1 MSSNKDMPGFGDMSP
16 RSFGAK
22 LNNVTTF
29 EIPSL
34 SANLTSSFICV
45 RLNSTSSSTMH
56 FMCQSSLIRFSS
68 QSGPG
73 VFEWNGRPFHQAQP
87 QIATWILHTA
97 SHRSKGHNHRLLS
110 ALLHGPISTAGI
122 RLADV
127 LRDQDFL
134 AGTPAELSVADHNS
148 SAQFFTSAVHASSG
162 DVASVLEI
170 SDDQMI
176 ALGDQIFE
184 LCARL

>member
-1 MSSNKDMPGFGDMSP
+1 MNYASDSTCMPRFGDMIQRSFGAKLNYALDNTGMP
-16 RSFGAK
+16 RFGDMNQRSFGAK

-34 SANLTSSFICV
+34 AANLTLSFICV

-56 FMCQSSLIRFSS
+56 FMCQSSLIQFSS

-97 SHRSKGHNHRLLS
+97 LHRSKGHNHWLFS
-110 ALLHGPISTAGI
+110 ALLLGPISTACI
-122 RLADV
+122 SLAALADG

-134 AGTPAELSVADHNS
+134 AGTSAELSVAHHNF
-148 SAQFFTSAVHASSG
+148 SA
-162 DVASVLEI
+162 
-170 SDDQMI
+170 
-176 ALGDQIFE
+176 
-184 LCARL
+184 